1 MIRRPFYMDKFRDL
15 HSSEVV
21 KVIVGVRRCGKSTL
35 LKQLRN
41 DLVEQGVSPEAIIYV
56 DFELPSNAPLT
67 DTSAFLSFVGERA
80 RQQSQSYL
88 FVDEVQELEGW
99 EKAINGLRA
108 EFGLNIY
115 VTGSN
120 ARMFAGEE
128 STYLAGR
135 YVSVPVFPL
144 SLAEFCQF
152 TSVEASDPRAVEGAY
167 QLWLWEGSFPAVALA
182 PNEALKQ
189 ALLDGIYESVFTR
202 DIILRGRIRN
212 EAAFVRVASF
222 VLENIGNLTSASA
235 IERALKSGGHRVGAE
250 TVDSYLRL
258 MQSAHL
264 LYRCDRFDIRGKE
277 RLRTNGKYYVV
288 DPGLRNRVIGFRQSN
303 HGHVTENMVYLELVR
318 RGYEVSVGTLP
329 GCEIDFVAQREGAL
343 HYIQVSETVADP
355 AVLQRELAPFA
366 KLRDAHPRVL
376 ITKDRSDYGQEGV
389 RHMNLF
395 DFLLGEKL
403 P

>member
-1 MIRRPFYMDKFRDL
+1 
-15 HSSEVV
+15 
-21 KVIVGVRRCGKSTL
+21 
-35 LKQLRN
+35 
-41 DLVEQGVSPEAIIYV
+41 
-56 DFELPSNAPLT
+56 
-67 DTSAFLSFVGERA
+67 
-80 RQQSQSYL
+80 
-88 FVDEVQELEGW
+88 
-99 EKAINGLRA
+99 
-108 EFGLNIY
+108 
-115 VTGSN
+115 
-120 ARMFAGEE
+120 MFAGEE

-167 QLWLWEGSFPAVALA
+167 QLWLREGSFPAVALA

-329 GCEIDFVAQREGAL
+329 GCEIDFVARREGAL

>member
-1 MIRRPFYMDKFRDL
+1 MIPRSLYMDKLRDL

-35 LKQLRN
+35 LKQLCN
-41 DLVEQGVSPEAIIYV
+41 DLVEQGVSSEAIIYI

-67 DTSAFLSFVGERA
+67 DTSAFLSFVGDRA

-108 EFGLNIY
+108 ESGLNIY
-115 VTGSN
+115 VAGSN

-152 TSVEASDPRAVEGAY
+152 TSVEVSDPRGVEGVY
-167 QLWLWEGSFPAVALA
+167 QLWLREGSFPAVSLA
-182 PNEALKQ
+182 PNETLKQ
-189 ALLDGIYESVFTR
+189 ALLDGIYELVFTR

-222 VLENIGNLTSASA
+222 VLENIGNSTSASA
-235 IERALKSGGHRVGAE
+235 IERALKSGGHRVGPKPSTA
-250 TVDSYLRL
+250 TCASCRAPICSIAAIASTYGGRSVPL
-258 MQSAHL
+258 H
-264 LYRCDRFDIRGKE
+264 
-277 RLRTNGKYYVV
+277 
-288 DPGLRNRVIGFRQSN
+288 PG
-303 HGHVTENMVYLELVR
+303 E
-318 RGYEVSVGTLP
+318 
-329 GCEIDFVAQREGAL
+329 
-343 HYIQVSETVADP
+343 
-355 AVLQRELAPFA
+355 
-366 KLRDAHPRVL
+366 
-376 ITKDRSDYGQEGV
+376 
-389 RHMNLF
+389 
-395 DFLLGEKL
+395 
-403 P
+403 